1 LKLLNDMDPKDYII
15 KIGETLDFNEKIKLR
30 VEFKNK
36 FPNEFDEYMKAIPT
50 QKQRPPLC
58 YACQHLVKGGDCELN
73 LWPIGNVFLDVVNYT
88 CPSFKKK

>member
-1 LKLLNDMDPKDYII
+1 MKSEDYIK
-15 KIGETLDFNEKIKLR
+15 KITKTPDFNEKIKLR

-36 FPNEFDEYMKAIPT
+36 FPNEFDVYMKEMPE

-58 YACQHLVKGGDCELN
+58 YGCKHFIKGGDCDLN
-73 LWPIGNVFLDVVNYT
+73 LWPIGNKFLDVINYT